1 MNTSRWA
8 GARVELIIAAV
19 VVVVVAVAAAAM
31 SGAAGVV
38 ITAAVAAA
46 IALLL
51 LRSVVP
57 SSAGETLRLRPDKQQ
72 ERIISGWSRRRYT
85 VAASVTDRAVYETD
99 LRPVLEH
106 ILAARLAEHHS
117 VNLYTEPEA
126 ARRAFCR
133 TQADASLW
141 EWVDPQ
147 QVPSYDSRPNHRR
160 GIPSRTLNQLITRL
174 EQL

>member
-1 MNTSRWA
+1 MNDSRWA

-19 VVVVVAVAAAAM
+19 VVLVVTVAAAAVSGAPGVVIAVAVAA
-31 SGAAGVV
+31 G
-38 ITAAVAAA
+38 

-85 VAASVTDRAVYETD
+85 VATSVTDRAVYETD

-106 ILAARLAEHHS
+106 ILAARLAENHS

-126 ARRAFCR
+126 ARKAFCR

-141 EWVDPQ
+141 EWVDPEQ
-147 QVPSYDSRPNHRR
+147 TLPYDDRANHRR